1 MNPKLESLLSGRPHD
16 LRRYILK
23 NPESVLDISDTL
35 RRDIWICLLFEKN
48 LSESDLDNKKA
59 RIKYINTKAP
69 PPFCAA
75 LVGKPQILP
84 RPTAEPD
91 AAKIN
96 AKREEN

>member
-1 MNPKLESLLSGRPHD
+1 MAKRRKKKGKKLYPK
-16 LRRYILK
+16 K
-23 NPESVLDISDTL
+23 QSDY
-35 RRDIWICLLFEKN
+35 RKQA
-48 LSESDLDNKKA
+48 NKKA
-59 RIKYINTKAP
+59 RIKYITTKAA
-69 PPFCAA
+69 PPFSAA